1 MIFGDPTRFAVSIE
15 LNPDYGGAWLFGKL
29 CYWINGQ
36 QFGDWELGNS
46 MRDALWSVT
55 SIAKDNGRRENC
67 KLFNLP
73 MQQAFDRISAT
84 LHGEL
89 EQAHDELAESADY
102 HDVVV
107 RLDIFNHCRG
117 YLIDCE
123 KQARLIYRGPS
134 LKLQEVVLR
143 RGEFDTAI
151 LATHTQLN
159 AWYEREVPDAE

>member
-1 MIFGDPTRFAVSIE
+1 MIFGDRNHFAIAIE
-15 LNPDYGGAWLFGKL
+15 LDTDYGGAWLFGKL
-29 CYWINGQ
+29 CYWIDGQ

-46 MRDALWSVT
+46 MRDALWSIT

-67 KLFNLP
+67 KLFHLP
-73 MQQAFDRISAT
+73 MQQAFDRINAT
-84 LHGEL
+84 LRGKL

-107 RLDIFNHCRG
+107 KLNIFNDYEG
-117 YLIDCE
+117 FLIDCE
-123 KQARLIYRGPS
+123 KRARLIYRGPS
-134 LKLQEVVLR
+134 PRLKEVILR
-143 RGEFDTAI
+143 RGEFDAVI